1 MIDTTMAAPA
11 KVDTAAP
18 VQILGAGL
26 SGLSAARVL
35 GTRAV
40 VHERLNIAG
49 GHVITYEDDGF
60 RFDKTGHLLHLRD
73 PEIKAWMHKLL
84 DGQLLEVPRM
94 SRVFSHG
101 VYTRY
106 PYQANTYGLPAEV
119 AYECLMGLLEAD
131 RIKDSIPEPTNFEEF
146 CHKHFGHGFS
156 KHFMIP
162 YNQKLWGIH
171 PREITAAWCSRF
183 VPMPKIADVIAGAV
197 GMNDRELGYNAH
209 FSYPRL
215 GIGEL
220 PKAMLSELSSEV
232 RFEHAPQVI
241 DSARKRLRFSDGEVP
256 YEVLI
261 STLPMDVLLSLL
273 VDCPAEVRE
282 AASQLRCNP
291 LWYLDV
297 ALDVPCGVRGLHW
310 AYVPEEKY
318 PFYRVG
324 CYSNFSDAMAP
335 QGKSCLYVELSSRD
349 EPDLTALVPEVAR
362 GLTDMGIIRQASDI
376 RFVKARHIEHA
387 YVVYDHNYY
396 AAMDIIR
403 PYLEKNRILSV
414 GRYGGWNYS
423 SMEDAL
429 IFGRDAARKAL
440 ELLA

>member
-1 MIDTTMAAPA
+1 MQSSGSP
-11 KVDTAAP
+11 VRAP

-35 GTRAV
+35 GERAE
-40 VHERLNIAG
+40 VHERLSIPG
-49 GHVITYEDDGF
+49 GHVITLEEDGF

-73 PEIKAWMHKLL
+73 PEIRAWLTKLL
-84 DGQLLEVPRM
+84 EGHLVQVNRM

-106 PYQANTYGLPAEV
+106 PYQANTYGLPPEV
-119 AYECLMGLLEAD
+119 AYECLMGLLEAE
-131 RIKDSIPEPTNFEEF
+131 RVKSERPEPTNFEEF
-146 CHKHFGHGFS
+146 CLKHFGAGFS

-162 YNQKLWGIH
+162 YNQKLWGVH

-183 VPMPKIADVIAGAV
+183 VPMPKLEDVIAGAV
-197 GMNDRELGYNAH
+197 GMNDRELGYNAQ
-209 FSYPRL
+209 FVYPRL

-220 PKAMLSELSSEV
+220 PKAMVRELVSKV
-232 RFEHAPQVI
+232 HYEHAPSAI
-241 DSARKRLRFSDGEVP
+241 DFERRVLKFPDGDVP

-261 STLPMDVLLSLL
+261 STAPLDVLLKLATDL
-273 VDCPAEVRE
+273 PAPVRE
-282 AASQLRCNP
+282 AASKLRCNP

-297 ALDVPCGVRGLHW
+297 ALDVPCGVEGLHW

-324 CYSNFSDAMAP
+324 CYSNFSPDMAP
-335 QGKSCLYVELSSRD
+335 AGKSCLYVELSSRD
-349 EPDLTALVPEVAR
+349 EPDLASLLPEVAR
-362 GLTDMGIIRQASDI
+362 GLVDMRIISHESQV
-376 RFVKARHIEHA
+376 RFARARRIDHA
-387 YVVYDHNYY
+387 YVVFDHNYY
-396 AAMDIIR
+396 GALDVIR
-403 PYLEKNRILSV
+403 PYLDQHRVLSV

-429 IFGRDAARKAL
+429 MFGRDAAKKAL